1 VKRSILS
8 LAALLL
14 AFAGPA
20 RAQVQGALSPAR
32 VLQPN
37 EHLGGAYLTFDK
49 SSATLLGQLRMS
61 FYPNFDFGFQGGLSR
76 IDVDENTRTSVKL
89 GGDFRAQ
96 VAFQKQ
102 GSPVDLALGGALGV
116 ESADELN
123 QLSVGPQ
130 VHISRVLDLREQ
142 WVAYGG
148 AALLF
153 TRIELAGESNTDTSF
168 PLRLGME
175 YHPNPYLRLLVE
187 TQLAV
192 SDEVRDDFALTFGVV
207 FPF

>member
-1 VKRSILS
+1 MKRSTLL

-14 AFAGPA
+14 AAAAPA
-20 RAQVQGALSPAR
+20 HAQVQGALSPAR

-37 EHLGGAYLTFDK
+37 EHLGAAYLTFDK

-61 FYPNFDFGFQGGLSR
+61 FYPNFDFGFQGGLAR
-76 IDVDENTRTSVKL
+76 IDVDNNTRTSVKL

-96 VAFQKQ
+96 VAFQSK

-123 QLSVGPQ
+123 QLSIGPQ
-130 VHISRVLDLREQ
+130 LHISRVLDTGNH
-142 WVAYGG
+142 WTAYGG

-153 TRIELAGESNTDTSF
+153 SRIEVGQESDTDTSC
-168 PLRLGME
+168 PIRAGME
-175 YHPNPYLRLLVE
+175 YAANPYLRLQTEV
-187 TQLAV
+187 QLAV
-192 SDEVRDDFALTFGVV
+192 SDELRDDFAITFGVL